1 MYTGFH
7 SMFYGKVIGG
17 ILGFASF
24 GFIGALIGIGVGHYF
39 DKALAANFQMPSP
52 EQQAQLR
59 EQFFQTVFTL
69 MGHLAKADGRVSE
82 QEIAATQALMQRM
95 GLTAEHRQ
103 QAIQL
108 FKQGSAAEFELAAAL
123 TTFVT
128 SAGRYPQLNITLLE
142 YLTVVAIADGELHD
156 AERNILFAVAEALG
170 IGRWQ
175 FEKLLGMLLAQEQF
189 REQQFRDQEQFGQQN
204 YSQQDYSQQQRPAP
218 RASEVAL
225 AYQALGVSKEATD
238 AEVTKAYRKL
248 MSQHHPDKLIAQ
260 GVPDDMLKIATEKTQ
275 EIQAAYEM
283 ICKSRGI

>member
-1 MYTGFH
+1 MHIGFH
-7 SMFYGKVIGG
+7 AMFYGKVIGG
-17 ILGFASF
+17 ILGFASL
-24 GFIGALIGIGVGHYF
+24 GFFGALIGLGVGHYF

-103 QAIQL
+103 LAIQL
-108 FKQGSAAEFELAAAL
+108 FKQGSAAEFALASAL

-128 SAGRYPQLNITLLE
+128 HAGRYPQLNITLLE

-156 AERNILFAVAEALG
+156 AERTILFAVAEALG

-189 REQQFRDQEQFGQQN
+189 REQQYRDQEQFGQHE
-204 YSQQDYSQQQRPAP
+204 YSQQQRPAP
-218 RASEVAL
+218 RANDVAL
-225 AYQALGVSKEATD
+225 AYQALGVSKEASD
-238 AEVTKAYRKL
+238 ADVKKAYRKL

-275 EIQAAYEM
+275 EIQAAYEV
-283 ICKSRGI
+283 ICKARKQ

>member
-1 MYTGFH
+1 MHIGFH

-17 ILGFASF
+17 ILGFAAF
-24 GFIGALIGIGVGHYF
+24 GVFGALIGIGVGHYF

-52 EQQAQLR
+52 EQQALLR

-108 FKQGSAAEFELAAAL
+108 FKQGSAAEFELSAAL
-123 TTFVT
+123 AQFVA

-156 AERNILFAVAEALG
+156 AERSILFAVAEALG

-189 REQQFRDQEQFGQQN
+189 REQQFRDQDQFG
-204 YSQQDYSQQQRPAP
+204 QQDYSQQQRTLP

-225 AYQALGVSKEATD
+225 AYQALGVGKEATD
-238 AEVTKAYRKL
+238 AEVKKAYRKL

-275 EIQAAYEM
+275 EIQSAYEV
-283 ICKSRGI
+283 ITKSRGL

>member
-1 MYTGFH
+1 MHIGFH

-17 ILGFASF
+17 ILGFAAL

-108 FKQGSAAEFELAAAL
+108 FKQGSAAEFELSAAL
-123 TTFVT
+123 IQFVAT
-128 SAGRYPQLNITLLE
+128 AGRYPQLNITLLE

-156 AERNILFAVAEALG
+156 AERTILFAVAEALG

-175 FEKLLGMLLAQEQF
+175 FEKLLAMLLAQEQF
-189 REQQFRDQEQFGQQN
+189 RSENFQQQ
-204 YSQQDYSQQQRPAP
+204 YSQQDYAQQRP
-218 RASEVAL
+218 RADELLL

-238 AEVTKAYRKL
+238 AEVKKAYRKL

-275 EIQAAYEM
+275 EIQSAYEV
-283 ICKSRGI
+283 ITKSRGL

>member
-1 MYTGFH
+1 MHIGFH

-17 ILGFASF
+17 ILGFAAL

-108 FKQGSAAEFELAAAL
+108 FKQGSAAEFELSAAL
-123 TTFVT
+123 TQFVAT
-128 SAGRYPQLNITLLE
+128 AGRYPQLNITLLE

-156 AERNILFAVAEALG
+156 AERTILFAVAEALG

-175 FEKLLGMLLAQEQF
+175 FEKLLAMLLAQEQF
-189 REQQFRDQEQFGQQN
+189 RSENFQQQ
-204 YSQQDYSQQQRPAP
+204 YSQQDYAQQRP
-218 RASEVAL
+218 RADELLL

-238 AEVTKAYRKL
+238 AEVKKAYRKL

-275 EIQAAYEM
+275 EIQSAYEV
-283 ICKSRGI
+283 ITKSRGL